1 MLFRNLILPGVV
13 VPAVVAAVGVS
24 IAAWARRR
32 PAPLAAGPAVAAA
45 FLAAFVA
52 ITGWPRWLPVEA
64 SQRLFFLIAVAAL
77 LGLAWTWIRPAA
89 VAWIVRAVAVGVP
102 LVLLLRAP
110 LEHRWSTGQA
120 ALWLGGLLAAGLA
133 LLRALEARF
142 DPDRSAPSLVAAA
155 VLPALLG
162 GTAVVL
168 GLSASARLA
177 QLAGALA
184 VAVAVVELVAKVLGR
199 RPWIRGDALPV
210 AVGVLGLLLIG
221 YFYAQVEALPAL
233 LLLAAYLLLAL
244 PGDAWWRRLVPLL
257 PLAVALGLVIAAELQ
272 KEEDPYGDYYA
283 SVVAVPG
290 NPPATD
296 P

>member
-1 MLFRNLILPGVV
+1 MLFRNLLLPGVV
-13 VPAVVAAVGVS
+13 VPAVVAAVGVLL
-24 IAAWARRR
+24 AAWARRR

-45 FLAAFVA
+45 FLGAFVA
-52 ITGWPRWLPVEA
+52 MTGWPRWLPVEA
-64 SQRLFFLIAVAAL
+64 SQRLFFLVALAAL
-77 LGLAWTWIRPAA
+77 LGLAWAWIRPAA
-89 VAWIVRAVAVGVP
+89 TTWIVRAVAVGVP
-102 LVLLLRAP
+102 LVLLLKTP
-110 LEHRWSTGQA
+110 LEYTWSTAQA
-120 ALWLGGLLAAGLA
+120 ALWLTGLLAAGLA

-142 DPDRSAPSLVAAA
+142 DPDRSAPSLLAAA

-184 VAVAVVELVAKVLGR
+184 VAVVVVEVVAKLLGR

-221 YFYAQVEALPAL
+221 YFYAQLEPLPAL

-257 PLAVALGLVIAAELQ
+257 PLIVALGLVIATEMQ
-272 KEEDPYGDYYA
+272 EEEDPYGDYYT
-283 SVVAVPG
+283 SVVAAPE
-290 NPPATD
+290 NPPAID